1 MQIVNIFLDEN
12 LIYLNYNENTT
23 RIIVDESV
31 LYNGRITDEN
41 YLLYILKKEI
51 ENREI
56 KSGTGTY
63 VYFMKS
69 YIHKTLALPN
79 LSESDLESML
89 QIESKEYFE
98 TEDQV
103 IPMVEK
109 FNDGKYS
116 VSAIYLEEFEK
127 VRKIFDKLDL
137 NLRNVYPIT
146 TFVEENL
153 DGAYVFVG
161 RRSADIII
169 KNGSI
174 EKIKN
179 IDLNNLVTLKKDYD
193 IDEKYFHE
201 IKNPSFYRESVDL
214 QDFFMGYDFIVS
226 EFLNDLKNIAT
237 NNNVSKIFL
246 NDYFEFDQKIL
257 EEQLGDFSVESI
269 DFSKVKTSTKKTN
282 LKSFNF
288 KKLGYILLCFAFLL
302 SSFIIYKS
310 KSDKLSIN
318 ENKIES
324 LKEELD
330 SIDLE
335 NIKNENISED
345 SSENTN
351 EKADFSE
358 KFEKILEKL
367 KKLNEND
374 ILITSIKADEQKIVI
389 SGLAKDEP
397 TIKII
402 EDYLKDY
409 NPRIDYEKKDVYYF
423 TINLEEKWK

>member
-56 KSGTGTY
+56 KSGTDTY

-69 YIHKTLALPN
+69 YIHKTLELPN

-98 TEDQV
+98 TKDQV

-116 VSAIYLEEFEK
+116 VSAIYLEDFEK

-146 TFVEENL
+146 TFVEENS

-169 KNGSI
+169 KNDSI

-193 IDEKYFHE
+193 IDEQYFHE

-246 NDYFEFDQKIL
+246 NDYFEFDKKFL

-288 KKLGYILLCFAFLL
+288 KNLGYILLCCVFLL
-302 SSFIIYKS
+302 SSFIIYRS

-318 ENKIES
+318 ESKIES
-324 LKEELD
+324 LKEELN

>member
-1 MQIVNIFLDEN
+1 MQILNIFLDEN

-56 KSGTGTY
+56 KSGTDTY

-69 YIHKTLALPN
+69 FIHKTLELPN

-116 VSAIYLEEFEK
+116 VSTIYLEDFEK

-137 NLRNVYPIT
+137 NLRNVSPIT
-146 TFVEENL
+146 TFVEENS
-153 DGAYVFVG
+153 DGAYVFVD

-257 EEQLGDFSVESI
+257 EEQLGNFHVDRI
-269 DFSKVKTSTKKTN
+269 DFSKAKTSTKKMN
-282 LKSFNF
+282 LKSFDF
-288 KKLGYILLCFAFLL
+288 KKLGYILLCCVFLL
-302 SSFIIYKS
+302 SSFIIYRS

-318 ENKIES
+318 ESKIES

-335 NIKNENISED
+335 NIKNVNISED

-367 KKLNEND
+367 KKLNENE

-423 TINLEEKWK
+423 TINLEEK

>member
-56 KSGTGTY
+56 KSGTDTY

-69 YIHKTLALPN
+69 YIHKTLELPN

-288 KKLGYILLCFAFLL
+288 KKLGYILLCCVFLL

-310 KSDKLSIN
+310 KSDKLEIN
-318 ENKIES
+318 ESKIES
-324 LKEELD
+324 LKEELN

-335 NIKNENISED
+335 NIKNENISEE

-423 TINLEEKWK
+423 TINLEEK

>member
-56 KSGTGTY
+56 KSGTDAY

-69 YIHKTLALPN
+69 YIHKTLELPN
-79 LSESDLESML
+79 LSEADLESML

-98 TEDQV
+98 TDEQV
-103 IPMVEK
+103 IPIVEK

-146 TFVEENL
+146 TFVEENS

-246 NDYFEFDQKIL
+246 NDYFEFDQYFL
-257 EEQLGDFSVESI
+257 EEQLGNFSVDRI
-269 DFSKVKTSTKKTN
+269 DFSKVKTTTKKTN

-288 KKLGYILLCFAFLL
+288 KKLGYILLCCVFLL
-302 SSFIIYKS
+302 FSFIIYRS
-310 KSDKLSIN
+310 KSYKLSIN
-318 ENKIES
+318 ERKLES

-335 NIKNENISED
+335 NIKNENILED

-351 EKADFSE
+351 EKVDFSE

>member
-56 KSGTGTY
+56 KSGTDTY

-69 YIHKTLALPN
+69 YIHKTLELPN

-116 VSAIYLEEFEK
+116 VSAIYLEDFEK

-146 TFVEENL
+146 TFVEENS
-153 DGAYVFVG
+153 DGTYVFVG

-174 EKIKN
+174 DKIKN

-257 EEQLGDFSVESI
+257 KEQLGDFSVESI

-288 KKLGYILLCFAFLL
+288 KKLGYILLCCVFLL

-310 KSDKLSIN
+310 KSDKLEIN
-318 ENKIES
+318 ESKIES
-324 LKEELD
+324 LKEELN

-335 NIKNENISED
+335 NKKNENISEE

>member
-56 KSGTGTY
+56 KSGTDTY

-69 YIHKTLALPN
+69 YIHKTLELPN

-98 TEDQV
+98 TEDHV

-116 VSAIYLEEFEK
+116 VSAIYLEDFEK

-137 NLRNVYPIT
+137 NLRNVSPIT
-146 TFVEENL
+146 TFVEENS

-174 EKIKN
+174 DKIKN
-179 IDLNNLVTLKKDYD
+179 IDLNNLVTLKKDYG
-193 IDEKYFHE
+193 IDEQYFHE

-237 NNNVSKIFL
+237 NNNVSKIYL

-288 KKLGYILLCFAFLL
+288 KKLGYILLCCVFLL

-318 ENKIES
+318 ESKIES
-324 LKEELD
+324 LKEELN

-423 TINLEEKWK
+423 TINLEEK

>member
-56 KSGTGTY
+56 KSGTDTY

-69 YIHKTLALPN
+69 YIHKTLELPN
-79 LSESDLESML
+79 LSGADLESML

-98 TEDQV
+98 TDEQV
-103 IPMVEK
+103 IPIVEK
-109 FNDGKYS
+109 FNNGKYS
-116 VSAIYLEEFEK
+116 VSAIYLEDFEK

-146 TFVEENL
+146 TFVEENS

-193 IDEKYFHE
+193 IDEKHFHE

-214 QDFFMGYDFIVS
+214 QDFFMGYDFILN
-226 EFLNDLKNIAT
+226 EFLNDVKNIAT

-246 NDYFEFDQKIL
+246 NDYFEFDQKFL

-288 KKLGYILLCFAFLL
+288 KKLGYILLCCVFLL
-302 SSFIIYKS
+302 FSFIIYRS
-310 KSDKLSIN
+310 KSYKLSIN
-318 ENKIES
+318 ERKLES

-351 EKADFSE
+351 EKVDFSE

-367 KKLNEND
+367 KKLNENE

-402 EDYLKDY
+402 EDNLKDY

-423 TINLEEKWK
+423 TINLEEK

>member
-51 ENREI
+51 ENIEI
-56 KSGTGTY
+56 KSGTDTY

-69 YIHKTLALPN
+69 YIHKTLKLPN

-89 QIESKEYFE
+89 QIESKEYFD
-98 TEDQV
+98 TKDQV

-116 VSAIYLEEFEK
+116 VSAIYLEDFEK

-146 TFVEENL
+146 TFVEENS

-201 IKNPSFYRESVDL
+201 IKNPSFYRESADL

-257 EEQLGDFSVESI
+257 KEQLGDFSVESI

-288 KKLGYILLCFAFLL
+288 KKLGYILLCCVFLL

-310 KSDKLSIN
+310 KSDKLEIN
-318 ENKIES
+318 ESKIES
-324 LKEELD
+324 LKEELN

-335 NIKNENISED
+335 NKKNENISEE

>member
-56 KSGTGTY
+56 KSGTDTY

-69 YIHKTLALPN
+69 YIHKTLELPN

-109 FNDGKYS
+109 INDGKYS
-116 VSAIYLEEFEK
+116 GSAIYLEDFEK

-146 TFVEENL
+146 TFVEENS
-153 DGAYVFVG
+153 DGTYVFVG

-174 EKIKN
+174 DKIKN

-193 IDEKYFHE
+193 FDEKYFHE

-237 NNNVSKIFL
+237 NNNVGKIFL

-282 LKSFNF
+282 LKSFDF

>member
-12 LIYLNYNENTT
+12 LIYLNYNESTT

-56 KSGTGTY
+56 KSGTDTY

-69 YIHKTLALPN
+69 YIHKTLELPN

-116 VSAIYLEEFEK
+116 VSAIYLEDFEK

-137 NLRNVYPIT
+137 NLRNVSPIT
-146 TFVEENL
+146 TFVEENS

-174 EKIKN
+174 GKIKN

-257 EEQLGDFSVESI
+257 EEQLGNFHVDRI
-269 DFSKVKTSTKKTN
+269 DFSKAKTSTKKTN

-288 KKLGYILLCFAFLL
+288 KKLGYILLCCVFLL
-302 SSFIIYKS
+302 SSFIIYRS

-318 ENKIES
+318 ESKIES
-324 LKEELD
+324 LKEELN

-367 KKLNEND
+367 KKLNENE

-423 TINLEEKWK
+423 TINLEEK

>member
-1 MQIVNIFLDEN
+1 MQILNIFLDEN

-56 KSGTGTY
+56 KSGTDTY

-69 YIHKTLALPN
+69 YIHKTLELPN

-146 TFVEENL
+146 TFVEENS

-237 NNNVSKIFL
+237 NNNVGKIFL

-423 TINLEEKWK
+423 TINLEEK

>member
-1 MQIVNIFLDEN
+1 MQILNIFLDEN

-41 YLLYILKKEI
+41 YLIYILKKEI

-56 KSGTGTY
+56 KSGTDTY

-69 YIHKTLALPN
+69 YIHKTLELPN

-98 TEDQV
+98 TDEQV
-103 IPMVEK
+103 IPVVEK

-116 VSAIYLEEFEK
+116 VSAIYLEDFEK

-137 NLRNVYPIT
+137 NLRNVFPIT
-146 TFVEENL
+146 TFVEENS
-153 DGAYVFVG
+153 DGAYAFVG

-179 IDLNNLVTLKKDYD
+179 IDLNNLVTLKKDYG

-246 NDYFEFDQKIL
+246 NDYFEFDKKFL
-257 EEQLGDFSVESI
+257 EEQLEDFSVESI

-288 KKLGYILLCFAFLL
+288 KKLGYILLCCVFLL
-302 SSFIIYKS
+302 SSFIIYRS

-318 ENKIES
+318 ERKLES
-324 LKEELD
+324 LKDELD

-335 NIKNENISED
+335 NIKNENISKD

-367 KKLNEND
+367 KKLNENE

-423 TINLEEKWK
+423 TINLEEK

>member
-116 VSAIYLEEFEK
+116 VSAIYLEDFEK

-146 TFVEENL
+146 TFVEENS
-153 DGAYVFVG
+153 DGVYVFVG

-288 KKLGYILLCFAFLL
+288 KKLGYILLCCVFLL

-318 ENKIES
+318 ESKIES
-324 LKEELD
+324 LKEELN

-351 EKADFSE
+351 EKADFSK

-367 KKLNEND
+367 KQLNENE

-423 TINLEEKWK
+423 TINLEEK

>member
-116 VSAIYLEEFEK
+116 VSAIYLEDFEK

-146 TFVEENL
+146 TFVEENS
-153 DGAYVFVG
+153 DGVYVFVG

-288 KKLGYILLCFAFLL
+288 KKLGYILLCCVFLL

-318 ENKIES
+318 ESKIES
-324 LKEELD
+324 LKEELN

-351 EKADFSE
+351 EKADFSK

-367 KKLNEND
+367 KQLNENE

>member
-23 RIIVDESV
+23 RILVDESV

-56 KSGTGTY
+56 KSGTDTY

-69 YIHKTLALPN
+69 YIHKTLELPN

-89 QIESKEYFE
+89 QIASKEYFE

-146 TFVEENL
+146 TFVEENS

-193 IDEKYFHE
+193 IDEQYFHE

-288 KKLGYILLCFAFLL
+288 KKLGYILLCCVFLL

-318 ENKIES
+318 ESKIES
-324 LKEELD
+324 LKEELN

-351 EKADFSE
+351 EKADFSK

-389 SGLAKDEP
+389 SGLTKDEP

-423 TINLEEKWK
+423 TINLEEK

>member
-56 KSGTGTY
+56 KSGTDTY

-69 YIHKTLALPN
+69 YIHKTLELPN

-116 VSAIYLEEFEK
+116 VSAIYLEDFEK

-146 TFVEENL
+146 TFVEENS
-153 DGAYVFVG
+153 DGTYVFVG

-174 EKIKN
+174 DKIKN

-237 NNNVSKIFL
+237 NNNVGKIFL

-423 TINLEEKWK
+423 TINLEEK

>member
-56 KSGTGTY
+56 KSGTDTY

-69 YIHKTLALPN
+69 YIHKTLELPN

-116 VSAIYLEEFEK
+116 VSAIYLEDFEK
-127 VRKIFDKLDL
+127 VRKIFDKLNL

-146 TFVEENL
+146 TFVEENS

-193 IDEKYFHE
+193 IDEQYFHE

-237 NNNVSKIFL
+237 NNNVGKIFL

-288 KKLGYILLCFAFLL
+288 KKLGYILLCCVFLL

-318 ENKIES
+318 ESKIES
-324 LKEELD
+324 LKEELN

-351 EKADFSE
+351 EKADFSK

-389 SGLAKDEP
+389 SGLTKDEP

>member
-1 MQIVNIFLDEN
+1 MQILNIFLDEN

-56 KSGTGTY
+56 KSGTDTY

-69 YIHKTLALPN
+69 FIHKTLELPN

-116 VSAIYLEEFEK
+116 VSTIYLEDFEK

-137 NLRNVYPIT
+137 NLRNVSPIT
-146 TFVEENL
+146 TFVEENS
-153 DGAYVFVG
+153 DGAYVFVD

-257 EEQLGDFSVESI
+257 EEQLGNFHVDRI
-269 DFSKVKTSTKKTN
+269 DFSKAKTSTKKTN
-282 LKSFNF
+282 LKSFDF
-288 KKLGYILLCFAFLL
+288 KKLGYILLCCVFLL
-302 SSFIIYKS
+302 SSFIIYRS

-318 ENKIES
+318 ESKIES

-335 NIKNENISED
+335 NIKNVNISED

-367 KKLNEND
+367 KKLNENE

>member
-56 KSGTGTY
+56 KSGTDTY

-69 YIHKTLALPN
+69 YIHKTLELPN

-116 VSAIYLEEFEK
+116 VSAIYLEDFEK

-146 TFVEENL
+146 TFVEENS
-153 DGAYVFVG
+153 DGTYVFVG

-174 EKIKN
+174 DKIKN

-237 NNNVSKIFL
+237 NNNVGKIFL

-288 KKLGYILLCFAFLL
+288 KKLGYILLCCVFLL
-302 SSFIIYKS
+302 SSFIIYRS
-310 KSDKLSIN
+310 KSDKLEIN
-318 ENKIES
+318 ESKIES
-324 LKEELD
+324 LKEELN

-335 NIKNENISED
+335 NIKNENISEE

-358 KFEKILEKL
+358 EFEKILEKL
-367 KKLNEND
+367 KQLNENE

-402 EDYLKDY
+402 EDYLK
-409 NPRIDYEKKDVYYF
+409 II
-423 TINLEEKWK
+423 TLE

>member
-56 KSGTGTY
+56 KSGTDTY

-69 YIHKTLALPN
+69 YIHKTLELPN

-116 VSAIYLEEFEK
+116 VSAIYLEDFEK

-146 TFVEENL
+146 TFVEENS

-246 NDYFEFDQKIL
+246 NDYFEFDQKFL
-257 EEQLGDFSVESI
+257 EEQLEDFSVESI

-288 KKLGYILLCFAFLL
+288 KKLGYILLCCVFLL

-318 ENKIES
+318 ESKIES
-324 LKEELD
+324 LKEELN

-423 TINLEEKWK
+423 TINLEEK

>member
-56 KSGTGTY
+56 KSGTDTY

-69 YIHKTLALPN
+69 YIHKTLELPN

-116 VSAIYLEEFEK
+116 VSAIYLEDFEK

-146 TFVEENL
+146 TFVEENS

-161 RRSADIII
+161 RRSVDIII

-174 EKIKN
+174 DKIKN

-193 IDEKYFHE
+193 IDEQYFHE

-237 NNNVSKIFL
+237 KNNVSKIFL

-257 EEQLGDFSVESI
+257 EEQLGNFSVESI

-288 KKLGYILLCFAFLL
+288 KKLGYILLCCVFLL
-302 SSFIIYKS
+302 SSFIIYRS
-310 KSDKLSIN
+310 KSDKLEIN
-318 ENKIES
+318 ESKIES
-324 LKEELD
+324 LKEELNL
-330 SIDLE
+330 IDLE
-335 NIKNENISED
+335 NIKNENISEN

-367 KKLNEND
+367 KKLNENE

>member
-56 KSGTGTY
+56 KSGTDAY

-69 YIHKTLALPN
+69 YIHKTLELPN
-79 LSESDLESML
+79 LSEADLESML

-98 TEDQV
+98 TDEQV
-103 IPMVEK
+103 IPIVEK

-146 TFVEENL
+146 TFVEENS

-246 NDYFEFDQKIL
+246 NDYFEFDQYFL
-257 EEQLGDFSVESI
+257 EEQLGNFSVDRI
-269 DFSKVKTSTKKTN
+269 DFSKVKTTTKKTN

-288 KKLGYILLCFAFLL
+288 KKLGYILLCCVFLL
-302 SSFIIYKS
+302 FSFIIYRS
-310 KSDKLSIN
+310 KSYKLSIN
-318 ENKIES
+318 ERKLES

-351 EKADFSE
+351 EKVDFSE

-423 TINLEEKWK
+423 TINLEEK

>member
-56 KSGTGTY
+56 KSGTDTY

-69 YIHKTLALPN
+69 YIHKTLELPN

-116 VSAIYLEEFEK
+116 VSAIYLEDFEK

-146 TFVEENL
+146 TFVEENS
-153 DGAYVFVG
+153 DGTYVFVG

-174 EKIKN
+174 DKIKN

-257 EEQLGDFSVESI
+257 KEQLGDFSVESI

-288 KKLGYILLCFAFLL
+288 KKLGYILLCCVFLL

-310 KSDKLSIN
+310 KSDKLEIN
-318 ENKIES
+318 ESKIES
-324 LKEELD
+324 LKEELN

-335 NIKNENISED
+335 NKKNENISEE

-423 TINLEEKWK
+423 TINLEEK

>member
-56 KSGTGTY
+56 KSGTDTY

-69 YIHKTLALPN
+69 YIHKTLELPN

-98 TEDQV
+98 TDEQI

-116 VSAIYLEEFEK
+116 VSAIYLEDFEK
-127 VRKIFDKLDL
+127 GRKIFDKLDL

-146 TFVEENL
+146 TFVEENS

-246 NDYFEFDQKIL
+246 NDYFEFDQKFL

-288 KKLGYILLCFAFLL
+288 KKLGYILLCCVFLL
-302 SSFIIYKS
+302 FSFIIYRS
-310 KSDKLSIN
+310 KSDKLEIN
-318 ENKIES
+318 ERKLES

-351 EKADFSE
+351 EKVDFSE

>member
-56 KSGTGTY
+56 KSGTDAY

-69 YIHKTLALPN
+69 YIHKTLELPN
-79 LSESDLESML
+79 LSEADLESMI

-98 TEDQV
+98 TDEQI

-146 TFVEENL
+146 TFVEENS

-201 IKNPSFYRESVDL
+201 IKNPSFYRDSVDL
-214 QDFFMGYDFIVS
+214 QDFFMGYDFILN
-226 EFLNDLKNIAT
+226 EFLNDVKNIAT

-246 NDYFEFDQKIL
+246 NDYFEFDQYFL
-257 EEQLGDFSVESI
+257 EEQLGNFSVDRI
-269 DFSKVKTSTKKTN
+269 DFSKVKTTTKKTN

-288 KKLGYILLCFAFLL
+288 KKLGYILLCCVFLL
-302 SSFIIYKS
+302 FSFIIYRS
-310 KSDKLSIN
+310 KSDKLEIN
-318 ENKIES
+318 ERKLES

-351 EKADFSE
+351 EKVDFSE

-423 TINLEEKWK
+423 TINLEEK

>member
-12 LIYLNYNENTT
+12 LIYLNYNESTT

-56 KSGTGTY
+56 KSGTDTY

-69 YIHKTLALPN
+69 YIHKTLELPN

-116 VSAIYLEEFEK
+116 VSAIYLEDFEK

-146 TFVEENL
+146 TFVEENS
-153 DGAYVFVG
+153 DGVYVFVG

-288 KKLGYILLCFAFLL
+288 KKLGYILLCCVFLL
-302 SSFIIYKS
+302 SSFIIYRS

-318 ENKIES
+318 ESKIES
-324 LKEELD
+324 LKEELN

-335 NIKNENISED
+335 NIKNENISEE
-345 SSENTN
+345 SSENTI
-351 EKADFSE
+351 EKVDFSE

-423 TINLEEKWK
+423 TINLEEK

>member
-116 VSAIYLEEFEK
+116 VSAIYLEDFEK

-146 TFVEENL
+146 TFVEENS
-153 DGAYVFVG
+153 DGVYVFVG

>member
-12 LIYLNYNENTT
+12 LIYLNYNESTT

-56 KSGTGTY
+56 KSGTDTY

-69 YIHKTLALPN
+69 YIHKTLELPN

-116 VSAIYLEEFEK
+116 VSAIYLEDFEK

-146 TFVEENL
+146 TFVEENS
-153 DGAYVFVG
+153 DGVYVFVG

-288 KKLGYILLCFAFLL
+288 KKLGYILLCCVFLL
-302 SSFIIYKS
+302 SSFIIYRS

-318 ENKIES
+318 ESKIES
-324 LKEELD
+324 LKEELN

-335 NIKNENISED
+335 NIKNENISEE
-345 SSENTN
+345 SSENTI
-351 EKADFSE
+351 EKVDFSE

>member
-12 LIYLNYNENTT
+12 LIYLNYNESTT

-56 KSGTGTY
+56 KSGTDTY

-69 YIHKTLALPN
+69 YIHKTLELPN

-116 VSAIYLEEFEK
+116 VSAIYLEDFEK

-146 TFVEENL
+146 TFVEENS
-153 DGAYVFVG
+153 DGVYVFVG

-288 KKLGYILLCFAFLL
+288 KKLGYILLCCVFLL
-302 SSFIIYKS
+302 SSFIIYRS

-318 ENKIES
+318 ESKIES
-324 LKEELD
+324 LKEELN

-345 SSENTN
+345 SSENTI

-423 TINLEEKWK
+423 TINLEEK

>member
-56 KSGTGTY
+56 KSGTDTY

-69 YIHKTLALPN
+69 YIHKTLELPN

-116 VSAIYLEEFEK
+116 VSAIYLEDFEK
-127 VRKIFDKLDL
+127 VRKIFDKLNL

-146 TFVEENL
+146 TFVEENS

-193 IDEKYFHE
+193 IDEQYFHE

-237 NNNVSKIFL
+237 NNNVGKIFL

-288 KKLGYILLCFAFLL
+288 KKLGYILLCCVFLL

-318 ENKIES
+318 ESKIES
-324 LKEELD
+324 LKEELN

-351 EKADFSE
+351 EKADFSK

-389 SGLAKDEP
+389 SGLTKDEP

-423 TINLEEKWK
+423 TINLEEK

>member
-12 LIYLNYNENTT
+12 LIYLNYNESTT

-56 KSGTGTY
+56 KSGTDTY

-69 YIHKTLALPN
+69 YIHKTLELPN
-79 LSESDLESML
+79 LSKSDLESML

-109 FNDGKYS
+109 FNDVKYS
-116 VSAIYLEEFEK
+116 VSAIYLEDFEK
-127 VRKIFDKLDL
+127 VRKIFDKLNL

-146 TFVEENL
+146 TFVEENS

-288 KKLGYILLCFAFLL
+288 KKLGYILLCCVFLL

-318 ENKIES
+318 ESKIES
-324 LKEELD
+324 LKEELN

-351 EKADFSE
+351 EKADFSK

-389 SGLAKDEP
+389 SGLTKDEP

-423 TINLEEKWK
+423 TINLEEK

>member
-56 KSGTGTY
+56 KSGTDTY

-69 YIHKTLALPN
+69 YIHKTLELPN
-79 LSESDLESML
+79 LSKSDLESML

-109 FNDGKYS
+109 FNDVKYS
-116 VSAIYLEEFEK
+116 VSAIYLEDFEK
-127 VRKIFDKLDL
+127 VRKIFDKLNL

-146 TFVEENL
+146 TFVEENS

-237 NNNVSKIFL
+237 NNNVGKIFL

-423 TINLEEKWK
+423 TINLEEK

>member
-56 KSGTGTY
+56 KSGTDTY

-69 YIHKTLALPN
+69 YIHKTLELPN

-116 VSAIYLEEFEK
+116 VSAIYLEDFEK

-137 NLRNVYPIT
+137 NLRNVYSIT
-146 TFVEENL
+146 TFVEENS

-174 EKIKN
+174 EKLKN

-214 QDFFMGYDFIVS
+214 QDFFMGYDFIQN
-226 EFLNDLKNIAT
+226 EFLNDVKNIAT

-246 NDYFEFDQKIL
+246 NDYFEFDQKFL

-288 KKLGYILLCFAFLL
+288 KKLGYILLCFVFLL

-318 ENKIES
+318 ESKIES

-423 TINLEEKWK
+423 TINLEEK

>member
-56 KSGTGTY
+56 KSGTDTY

-69 YIHKTLALPN
+69 YIHKTLELPN

-116 VSAIYLEEFEK
+116 VSAIYLEDFEK

-146 TFVEENL
+146 TFVEENS

-214 QDFFMGYDFIVS
+214 QDFFMGYDFILN
-226 EFLNDLKNIAT
+226 EFLNDVKNIAT

-246 NDYFEFDQKIL
+246 NDYFEFDQYFL
-257 EEQLGDFSVESI
+257 EEQLGNFSVDRI
-269 DFSKVKTSTKKTN
+269 DFSKVKTTTKKTN
-282 LKSFNF
+282 LKSFNL
-288 KKLGYILLCFAFLL
+288 KKLGYILLCCVFLL
-302 SSFIIYKS
+302 FSFIIYRS
-310 KSDKLSIN
+310 KSYKLSIN
-318 ENKIES
+318 ERKLES

-351 EKADFSE
+351 EKVDFSE

>member
-56 KSGTGTY
+56 KSGTDAY

-69 YIHKTLALPN
+69 YIHKTLELPN
-79 LSESDLESML
+79 LSEADLESMI

-98 TEDQV
+98 TDEQI

-146 TFVEENL
+146 TFVEENS

-201 IKNPSFYRESVDL
+201 IKNPSFYRDSVDL

-246 NDYFEFDQKIL
+246 NDYFEFDQYFL
-257 EEQLGDFSVESI
+257 EEQLGNFSVDRI
-269 DFSKVKTSTKKTN
+269 DFSKVKTTTKKTN

-288 KKLGYILLCFAFLL
+288 KKLGYILLCCVFLL
-302 SSFIIYKS
+302 FSFIIYRS
-310 KSDKLSIN
+310 KSDKLEIN
-318 ENKIES
+318 ERKLES

-351 EKADFSE
+351 EKVDFSE

-423 TINLEEKWK
+423 TINLEEK

>member
-56 KSGTGTY
+56 KSGTDTY

-69 YIHKTLALPN
+69 YIHKTLELPN

-116 VSAIYLEEFEK
+116 VSAIYLEDFEK

-146 TFVEENL
+146 TFVEENS

-246 NDYFEFDQKIL
+246 NDYFEFDQKFL
-257 EEQLGDFSVESI
+257 EEQLEDFSVESI

-288 KKLGYILLCFAFLL
+288 KKLGYILLCCVFLL

-318 ENKIES
+318 ESKIES
-324 LKEELD
+324 LKEELN

-335 NIKNENISED
+335 NIKNENISEN

-358 KFEKILEKL
+358 KFKKILEKL

-423 TINLEEKWK
+423 TINLEEK